1 MPMMKFLHSTDTND
15 KVFVILGIAL
25 MPMMKFLHSTDTKDD
40 RTDTNDKVFVGL
52 SMGESSDHLNLA
64 KS

>member
-1 MPMMKFLHSTDTND
+1 
-15 KVFVILGIAL
+15 